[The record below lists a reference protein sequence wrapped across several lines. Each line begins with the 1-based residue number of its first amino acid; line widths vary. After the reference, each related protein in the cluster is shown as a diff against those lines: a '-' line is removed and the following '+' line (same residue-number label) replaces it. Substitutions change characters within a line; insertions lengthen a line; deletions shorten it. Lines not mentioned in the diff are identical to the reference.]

1 MRDDDLAFIDA
12 MQRDLR
18 DVRWAEPAELR
29 ARARRR
35 SRRTVAAAAV
45 AVLALTSGA
54 AFVAAG
60 RAAAPAP
67 APAPVVASQ
76 SAIPWSAAEVP
87 AEVLLQPVDLRPA
100 GITPWNDTGLD
111 EEIRLDQMLEVCRQ
125 DQGLRTEWVR
135 SRYSRSVTL
144 LRQRPGTSDPS
155 ERQPVAL
162 QDVYRLAAQD
172 GERLFDGLPALLA
185 PCRTWRSAGPVEWK
199 GKRIQAEVVHSWQT
213 VDSGFAGDESV
224 LVRHTVGKGR
234 RLDTGAPLGA
244 GSPPRDQAVVRV
256 GDLVTVLRAG
266 AGGDDVALRDLARVA
281 AERMC
286 RAANPAC

>member
-1 MRDDDLAFIDA
+1 MRDDDLAFIDS

-18 DVRWAEPAELR
+18 NVRWAEPAELR

-54 AFVAAG
+54 AFVVSG
-60 RAAAPAP
+60 HAAPP
-67 APAPVVASQ
+67 APAPVAAIP
-76 SAIPWSAAEVP
+76 SATPWSATDVP

-100 GITPWNDTGLD
+100 GITPWSDAGLE
-111 EEIRLDQMLEVCRQ
+111 EEIRLDQMLEFCRQ
-125 DQGLRTEWVR
+125 DQGLPTEWVK
-135 SRYSRSVTL
+135 SRYSRSTTL
-144 LRQRPGTSDPS
+144 VRQRPGTTDPS
-155 ERQPVAL
+155 ERQAVAL

-185 PCRTWRSAGPVEWK
+185 PCRAWRSAGPVEWK

-224 LVRHTVGKGR
+224 LVRHTVGQGR
-234 RLDTGAPLGA
+234 RLDTGASLGA
-244 GSPPRDQAVVRV
+244 ASPPSDQAVVRV
-256 GDLVTVLRAG
+256 GDLVTVLRTG
-266 AGGDDVALRDLARVA
+266 PGGDEVALRDLARVA
-281 AERMC
+281 AERLC
-286 RAANPAC
+286 VAANPGC

>member
-1 MRDDDLAFIDA
+1 MRDDDLAFIDS

-18 DVRWAEPAELR
+18 NVRWAEPAELR

-54 AFVAAG
+54 FVAAG
-60 RAAAPAP
+60 RAAS
-67 APAPVVASQ
+67 PAPVAASP
-76 SAIPWSAAEVP
+76 SPTAWSATDVP
-87 AEVLLQPVDLRPA
+87 AEALLQPSDLRPA
-100 GITPWNDTGLD
+100 VTEAWNDAGIDETIELD
-111 EEIRLDQMLEVCRQ
+111 RMLEYCRQ
-125 DQGLRTEWVR
+125 NQGLRTEWVK

-144 LRQRPGTSDPS
+144 LRERPGARDQSDQ
-155 ERQPVAL
+155 QPVVL
-162 QDVYRLAAQD
+162 QDLHRLAPQD
-172 GERLFDGLPALLA
+172 GERLFDEMPALLA
-185 PCRTWRSAGPVEWK
+185 PCRAWRSTGPIELR

-224 LVRHTVGKGR
+224 LVRHTVGKAR
-234 RLDTGAPLGA
+234 RLDTGAPISD
-244 GSPPRDQAVVRV
+244 GSAPVDQAVVRV

-266 AGGDDVALRDLARVA
+266 PGDEVALRGLARVA

-286 RAANPAC
+286 RAANPGC

>member
-1 MRDDDLAFIDA
+1 MRDDDLAFIDV

-18 DVRWAEPAELR
+18 NVRWAEPAELR

-45 AVLALTSGA
+45 TVLALTSGT

-60 RAAAPAP
+60 RAAPP
-67 APAPVVASQ
+67 APAPVAASP
-76 SAIPWSAAEVP
+76 SVTPWSATDVP
-87 AEVLLQPVDLRPA
+87 AEALLQPSDLRPA
-100 GITPWNDTGLD
+100 GTTPWNDAGLD
-111 EEIRLDQMLEVCRQ
+111 EEIRLDQLLEVCRQ
-125 DQGLRTEWVR
+125 DQGLRTEWVK

-144 LRQRPGTSDPS
+144 LRQRPGSSDPS
-155 ERQPVAL
+155 DRQPVAL

-185 PCRTWRSAGPVEWK
+185 PCRTWRSAGPVEVK
-199 GKRIQAEVVHSWQT
+199 GKRIQAEVVHSWQA

-234 RLDTGAPLGA
+234 RLDTGASLGP
-244 GSPPRDQAVVRV
+244 GSPPREQAVVRV
-256 GDLVTVLRAG
+256 GDLVTVLRTG
-266 AGGDDVALRDLARVA
+266 AGGDEVALRDLARVA

-286 RAANPAC
+286 VAANPGC

>member
-1 MRDDDLAFIDA
+1 MRDDDLAFIDV
-12 MQRDLR
+12 MRRDLR
-18 DVRWAEPAELR
+18 NVRWAEPAELR

-35 SRRTVAAAAV
+35 SRRAVAAAAV
-45 AVLALTSGA
+45 AVLALTSGT

-60 RAAAPAP
+60 RAASPRPAP
-67 APAPVVASQ
+67 IAASP
-76 SAIPWSAAEVP
+76 SVTPWSATDVP
-87 AEVLLQPVDLRPA
+87 TEALLQPSDLRPA
-100 GITPWNDTGLD
+100 GTTPWNDAGLG
-111 EEIRLDQMLEVCRQ
+111 EEIRLDQLLEVCRQ
-125 DQGLRTEWVR
+125 DQGLRTEWVK

-155 ERQPVAL
+155 DRQPVAL

-185 PCRTWRSAGPVEWK
+185 PCRTWRSAGQVEVK

-244 GSPPRDQAVVRV
+244 GSPPREQAVVRV
-256 GDLVTVLRAG
+256 GDLVTVLRTG
-266 AGGDDVALRDLARVA
+266 SGGDEVVLRDLARVA

-286 RAANPAC
+286 VAANPGC